1 MKSAERR
8 RPKTEIKN
16 IILSETGKCGNGPHI
31 GTQAKSLGRRKARL
45 LFCCQTDWGMVLRGR
60 KYLQGV
66 GCCRGVGSAKEQNVM
81 KG

>member
-8 RPKTEIKN
+8 KPKTEIKN
-16 IILSETGKCGNGPHI
+16 IILSETDKCGNGPHI
-31 GTQAKSLGRRKARL
+31 GTQEKSLSRRKARL
-45 LFCCQTDWGMVLRGR
+45 LFCCQTNWGMVSRGR

-81 KG
+81 KR